1 MPISH
6 TRTHMHCNTRRETL
20 TQTQQTYRIFHCA
33 YVFEGWWAVAMLCAI
48 LVCVSVYPLARTEPI
63 FKRLETPPSLSSF
76 HEQLNRHNELRAY
89 WKSPQS
95 AMSRPTE
102 FSTTKKHVKAAL
114 QRAQIL
120 LFSEWA
126 QREREREK
134 VVPQQRGKMVEK
146 PTESRENSGTFS
158 TRKTLSVTL
167 PNHMFCIPSK
177 TLRLQ
182 IPSPPQPQLEL
193 PGFLRFV
200 YS

>member
-33 YVFEGWWAVAMLCAI
+33 YVFEGWWAVAMLYW
-48 LVCVSVYPLARTEPI
+48 CVSLYILWRGPNRYS
-63 FKRLETPPSLSSF
+63 KDWRHRRRCRPSTSNSIDTMSSE
-76 HEQLNRHNELRAY
+76 HIGKVLRARCLGQPSFPPPKSM
-89 WKSPQS
+89 WKQLC
-95 AMSRPTE
+95 RE
-102 FSTTKKHVKAAL
+102 HKFSCLVSG
-114 QRAQIL
+114 R
-120 LFSEWA
+120 
-126 QREREREK
+126 REREREK

>member
-126 QREREREK
+126 QRERERKLFHSREGK
-134 VVPQQRGKMVEK
+134 WLKNQQRAGKTAEHSPQGK
-146 PTESRENSGTFS
+146 
-158 TRKTLSVTL
+158 LSV
-167 PNHMFCIPSK
+167 
-177 TLRLQ
+177 
-182 IPSPPQPQLEL
+182 
-193 PGFLRFV
+193 
-200 YS
+200 

>member
-6 TRTHMHCNTRRETL
+6 TRTHMHCNTRRETR

-126 QREREREK
+126 QRERERESCSTA
-134 VVPQQRGKMVEK
+134 E
-146 PTESRENSGTFS
+146 RENGWKTNREQGKQRNILHKENSQCDSTKSYVLHPIENSAPTDSISSATAVGTS
-158 TRKTLSVTL
+158 WL
-167 PNHMFCIPSK
+167 PTF
-177 TLRLQ
+177 RL
-182 IPSPPQPQLEL
+182 
-193 PGFLRFV
+193 
-200 YS
+200 